1 MLMDPDGAE
10 PFEKVSENREGK
22 ISEDIS
28 WRRDNDELRSSVLN
42 VDGEG
47 VE

>member
-22 ISEDIS
+22 ISEEIS
-28 WRRDNDELRSSVLN
+28 WRRDNELRSSVLN